1 MTAAVLS
8 ALDDRLRTNDSGV
21 VEVALAGSQE
31 RNMKLRTVT
40 VVFLAC
46 SLMVIAQVAIQDPKT
61 EKSKLIA
68 LENAWNQAQI
78 YRDGEAMNRLVA
90 DTFVY
95 TDWDGTV
102 SNKAKFIADSKDPS
116 FHITAVSNDGVD
128 VYFYPGVAVVT
139 GAYHTK
145 GVNKGK
151 PFDHYGRF
159 TDTWILSGGQWECV
173 ASHTNLTKKPAS
185 RVD

>member
-1 MTAAVLS
+1 MI
-8 ALDDRLRTNDSGV
+8 V
-21 VEVALAGSQE
+21 VWACNLI
-31 RNMKLRTVT
+31 
-40 VVFLAC
+40 VV
-46 SLMVIAQVAIQDPKT
+46 AQVAIENQQT

-78 YRDGEAMNRLVA
+78 HRDGKALNALVA

-102 SNKAKFIADSKDPS
+102 MNKAKFISDSKDTS
-116 FHITAVSNDGVD
+116 VQTLSAANDGVD

-139 GAYHTK
+139 GAYHTR
-145 GVNKGK
+145 GINKGK

-159 TDTWILSGGQWECV
+159 TDTWILSSGQWQCV
-173 ASHTNLTKKPAS
+173 ASHTNLVKKPITHE
-185 RVD
+185 

>member
-1 MTAAVLS
+1 
-8 ALDDRLRTNDSGV
+8 
-21 VEVALAGSQE
+21 VEFALAGNQE

-40 VVFLAC
+40 VVLLAC
-46 SLMVIAQVAIQDPKT
+46 SLMVVAQVAIQYPKT

-78 YRDGEAMNRLVA
+78 HRDGEALNKLVA

-102 SNKAKFIADSKDPS
+102 MNKAKYIADSKDPS
-116 FHITAVSNDGVD
+116 VQTTAVSNDGVD
-128 VYFYPGVAVVT
+128 VYFYPGTAVVT

-145 GVNKGK
+145 GLDKGK

-173 ASHTNLTKKPAS
+173 ASHTNLTRKPVS
-185 RVD
+185 R

>member
-1 MTAAVLS
+1 
-8 ALDDRLRTNDSGV
+8 
-21 VEVALAGSQE
+21 
-31 RNMKLRTVT
+31 MKLRTVT
-40 VVFLAC
+40 VMLLAC
-46 SLMVIAQVAIQDPKT
+46 NLVVVAQVAVQDPKA

-78 YRDGEAMNRLVA
+78 HRDGEALNQLTA

-102 SNKAKFIADSKDPS
+102 MNKAKFIADSKDPS
-116 FHITAVSNDGVD
+116 VETTAVSNDGVD

-139 GAYHTK
+139 GAYHAK
-145 GVNKGK
+145 GHNKGK
-151 PFDHYGRF
+151 PFDHFGRF

-173 ASHTNLTKKPAS
+173 ASHTTLTRKPVS
-185 RVD
+185 R

>member
-1 MTAAVLS
+1 VKL
-8 ALDDRLRTNDSGV
+8 
-21 VEVALAGSQE
+21 ALAGNQE

-40 VVFLAC
+40 AVLLAC
-46 SLMVIAQVAIQDPKT
+46 SLMVVAQVAIQDQKT

-78 YRDGEAMNRLVA
+78 HRDGEALNKLTA

-102 SNKAKFIADSKDPS
+102 MNKAKFIADSKDPS
-116 FHITAVSNDGVD
+116 VETTMVSNDGVD

-139 GAYHTK
+139 GAYHAK
-145 GVNKGK
+145 GLNKGK

-173 ASHTNLTKKPAS
+173 ASHTNLTRKPVS
-185 RVD
+185 R

>member
-1 MTAAVLS
+1 M
-8 ALDDRLRTNDSGV
+8 RWGV
-21 VEVALAGSQE
+21 VLLCLLAAAWPASSQVSVDDA
-31 RNMKLRTVT
+31 K
-40 VVFLAC
+40 A
-46 SLMVIAQVAIQDPKT
+46 

-78 YRDGEAMNRLVA
+78 HRDGEALNALVA

-102 SNKAKFIADSKDPS
+102 MNKAKFIADAKDVS
-116 FHITAVSNDGVD
+116 VQTAQVSNDDVD

-145 GVNKGK
+145 GKDRGK

-159 TDTWILSGGQWECV
+159 TDTWILSSGRWVCV
-173 ASHTNLTKKPAS
+173 ASHTNLVKKP
-185 RVD
+185 

>member
-1 MTAAVLS
+1 
-8 ALDDRLRTNDSGV
+8 
-21 VEVALAGSQE
+21 
-31 RNMKLRTVT
+31 MKLRAVT
-40 VVFLAC
+40 SAVLAC
-46 SLMVIAQVAIQDPKT
+46 NLMVIAQVASENLAK

-78 YRDGEAMNRLVA
+78 HRDGEALNSLTA

-102 SNKAKFIADSKDPS
+102 MNKATFIADSKDPS
-116 FHITAVSNDGVD
+116 VKTISVSNDGVD

-145 GVNKGK
+145 GINKGK

-159 TDTWILSGGQWECV
+159 TDTWIPSGGQWQCV

-185 RVD
+185 R

>member
-1 MTAAVLS
+1 MKVRAVIVVLAAC
-8 ALDDRLRTNDSGV
+8 T
-21 VEVALAGSQE
+21 
-31 RNMKLRTVT
+31 
-40 VVFLAC
+40 
-46 SLMVIAQVAIQDPKT
+46 LMVAQGAIENPSK

-78 YRDGEAMNRLVA
+78 HRDGEALNTLVA

-102 SNKAKFIADSKDPS
+102 MNKAKFIADSKDPS
-116 FHITAVSNDGVD
+116 VRTTSVSNDGVD

-139 GAYHTK
+139 GAYHTR
-145 GVNKGK
+145 GLNKGK

-159 TDTWILSGGQWECV
+159 TDTWIMSGGQWQCV
-173 ASHTNLTKKPAS
+173 ASHTNLIRKPAAH
-185 RVD
+185 